1 MKEYEPVI
9 GEALLAAA
17 RSASALLPEA
27 VVVSDRASLEAGAQ
41 AALRAF
47 RLAATPSSTWETYA
61 RALRYVS
68 AWAQAR
74 FGEPLPVPTPPAI
87 AVQFVLDHFGLPQ
100 RNAAGR
106 LSLETVMPPAVDQ
119 ALVDARFKARLG
131 SLKMSTID
139 HRLAILSWAHH
150 EKQLISPTEDASVR
164 RLLTDCRK
172 LALELGQAPKPKAAA
187 TQEALDAMLDTC
199 DDSLEGLRDR
209 ALLLFG
215 WASGGRRRSEIAA
228 ALVEDLE
235 WLNDRSAVFRMR
247 RSKTGDVGPKPVVDE
262 AAVAMRAWL
271 DRAQIRSGPIFRRL
285 YRGGASLGGGLT
297 PHSVGQVVKSRASLA
312 GLNGDFA
319 GHSLR
324 RGFATEAGMNAVPL
338 SDTMAMTGHR
348 TVKSVVRYS
357 DSGSMV
363 GRKVANLLV
372 HGRRRSGS
380 SRYDASTNTA
390 ADHDVGDEPG

>member
-1 MKEYEPVI
+1 MIKNDTI
-9 GEALLAAA
+9 TGEALLAAA
-17 RSASALLPEA
+17 RSASAVLPEA
-27 VVVSDRASLEAGAQ
+27 AVVGDRASLEAGAQ

-61 RALRYVS
+61 RALRYVC

-74 FGEPLPVPTPPAI
+74 FGQPLPVPTPSAI
-87 AVQFVLDHFGLPQ
+87 AIQFVLDHFGLPH
-100 RNAAGR
+100 RDAAGR
-106 LSLETVMPPAVDQ
+106 LTLETVMPPAVDQ
-119 ALVDARFKARLG
+119 ALVDGRFKARLG

-172 LALELGQAPKPKAAA
+172 LALELGQAPRPKAAA

-199 DDSLEGLRDR
+199 DDSPEGLRDR

-262 AAVAMRAWL
+262 AAVALRAWL
-271 DRAQIRSGPIFRRL
+271 DRAQIRSGPLFRRL
-285 YRGGASLGGGLT
+285 YRGGATVGGGLT
-297 PHSVGQVVKSRASLA
+297 PHSIGQIVKQRAALA
-312 GLNGDFA
+312 GLSGDFA

-324 RGFATEAGMNAVPL
+324 RGFVTEAGTHRLPL
-338 SDTMAMTGHR
+338 ADTMAMTGHR
-348 TVKSVVRYS
+348 TVKSVVRYADTGALTQS
-357 DSGSMV
+357 PAARLLDA
-363 GRKVANLLV
+363 GRSK
-372 HGRRRSGS
+372 RRP
-380 SRYDASTNTA
+380 AS
-390 ADHDVGDEPG
+390 

>member
-1 MKEYEPVI
+1 MI
-9 GEALLAAA
+9 NIDSTAGETLLAAA
-17 RSASALLPEA
+17 RSASALLPA
-27 VVVSDRASLEAGAQ
+27 SPIVTDRGRLEAGAE
-41 AALRAF
+41 AALKAF

-61 RALRYVS
+61 RALRYVC

-74 FGEPLPVPTPPAI
+74 FGHPLPVPTPPAVAI
-87 AVQFVLDHFGLPQ
+87 QFVLDHFGLPH
-100 RNAAGR
+100 RDAAGR
-106 LSLETVMPPAVDQ
+106 LSLETVMPSAVDR
-119 ALVDARFKARLG
+119 ALVDARFKSRLG
-131 SLKMSTID
+131 PLKMSTID

-172 LALELGQAPKPKAAA
+172 LALELGQAPTPKAAA
-187 TQEALDAMLDTC
+187 TQEALDAMLATC

-235 WLNDRSAVFRMR
+235 WLNDRSAIFRMR

-262 AAVAMRAWL
+262 AAIALRAWL
-271 DRAQIRSGPIFRRL
+271 DRAQIRTGPIFRRL
-285 YRGGASLGGGLT
+285 YRGGASLGVGLT
-297 PHSVGQVVKSRASLA
+297 PHSVGQIVKRRASLA

-324 RGFATEAGMNAVPL
+324 RGFATEAGMNEMPL

-348 TVKSVVRYS
+348 AVKSLVRYS

-363 GRKVANLLV
+363 GRKVAKLLV
-372 HGRRRSGS
+372 HGRHRSGS
-380 SRYDASTNTA
+380 SRYDASSNTA
-390 ADHDVGDEPG
+390 AGHDVGDEPE